1 MGFESLR
8 CWVVTC
14 STTQITILPEKLDIL
29 TILGAICSI
38 AAVLLAAAAI
48 RQSAKARNL
57 STIIEVTRQI
67 YAERQRAQDL
77 GLFELGIAEFHAFQM
92 LHLVEQAA
100 MMINHRLVSGKARS
114 FLRDWLK
121 VELPAMAK
129 QPLYADSF
137 AITEGAEL
145 EEMRKLYKELIA
157 EIKRE
162 ETFEIIH
169 QRKKQKR
176 HKK

>member
-1 MGFESLR
+1 MDFESLR

-14 STTQITILPEKLDIL
+14 PITQITWFPEKLDVL

-67 YAERQRAQDL
+67 YAERQRAHDV
-77 GLFELGIAEFHAFQM
+77 GLFALGIAEFHAFQM
-92 LHLVEQAA
+92 LHLVEQAS
-100 MMINHRLVSGKARS
+100 MIINHRLVSGKARD

-145 EEMRKLYKELIA
+145 DEMRKLYKELVA

-162 ETFEIIH
+162 ETFEIIY
-169 QRKKQKR
+169 QRKKRNK
-176 HKK
+176 